1 MLSRSGKTCCLR
13 RGRITILAAVLL
25 AAGAISKP
33 ALAAPPAYGP
43 QQARAPHG
51 MVASAEPL
59 ASSVGVAILK
69 KGGNAVDAAVAVGLA
84 LAVTYPEAGN
94 LGGGGFLLLRLADG
108 RTTAID
114 FRETAPAKA
123 SRTMYLGKDGRP
135 TADSRV
141 GYRAVGIPGTVAG
154 LALAQSRYGR
164 LKWRDVVAPAV
175 SLAGQG
181 FPVTDYLARILKG
194 SKALSGFAESR
205 RVFQRSGRPY
215 AEGDLLRQ
223 PDLAATLRRLMEKGP
238 REFYEGQ
245 TAILIARDMAAN
257 GGLITRE
264 DLRTYTAIERAPLR
278 GTYRGYDILTMPP
291 PSSGGACLLEMLN
304 ILEPHDIKSLGYGSS
319 ASDHLL
325 IESMRRAFADRSE
338 LFGDPAFVKVPAR
351 GLSSKAYAAE
361 RSRTIDSSRATP
373 SKDVGIGNPAPY
385 ESQQTTHY
393 SVVDAVGNAVSC
405 TYTLNN
411 SFGSGVTAKG
421 TGIIL
426 NNEMDDFAAK
436 PGTPN
441 GFGLVQG
448 ERNAV
453 APKKRPLSSMT
464 PTILTRGSKLFMVI
478 GSPGGPTIITT
489 VLQTIVNVI
498 DHGMS
503 LPRAITAGRLHHQW
517 LPDAIDTEEF
527 AAPAEVRSALEK
539 RGHVFNP
546 KGGFQGGK
554 RWGNAQGILVE
565 PNTGIR
571 IGASDP
577 RGTGAAIGY

>member
-1 MLSRSGKTCCLR
+1 
-13 RGRITILAAVLL
+13 
-25 AAGAISKP
+25 
-33 ALAAPPAYGP
+33 
-43 QQARAPHG
+43 
-51 MVASAEPL
+51 
-59 ASSVGVAILK
+59 VGVSILK

-114 FRETAPAKA
+114 FRETAPANA
-123 SRTMYLGKDGRP
+123 SRDMYLGKDGQP
-135 TADSRV
+135 TEASHV
-141 GYRAVGIPGTVAG
+141 GYRAVGVPGTVAG
-154 LALAQSRYGR
+154 LALAQSRYGL

-175 SLAGQG
+175 SLAEQG
-181 FPVTDYLARILKG
+181 FPITNSLARLLKN
-194 SKALSGFAESR
+194 SRALSGFAESR

-215 AEGDLLRQ
+215 NEGELLRQ

-245 TAILIARDMAAN
+245 TASLIAQDMAAQ
-257 GGLITRE
+257 GGLITRD
-264 DLRTYTAIERAPLR
+264 DLRRYVAVERAPLR
-278 GTYRGYDILTMPP
+278 GTYRGYEVLTMPP

-304 ILEPHDIKSLGYGSS
+304 ILEPHNIKSLGFGSS

-325 IESMRRAFADRSE
+325 VESMRRAFADRSE
-338 LFGDPAFVKVPAR
+338 LFGDPAFVTVPTR

-361 RSRTIDSSRATP
+361 RARTIDLSRATP
-373 SKDVGIGNPAPY
+373 SKEIGVGNPVPY
-385 ESQQTTHY
+385 ESLQTTHY
-393 SVVDAVGNAVSC
+393 SIVDAAGNAVSC

-421 TGIIL
+421 TGILL

-448 ERNAV
+448 ERNAI
-453 APKKRPLSSMT
+453 APQKRPLSSMT
-464 PTILTRGSKLFMVI
+464 PTILTKEGKLFLVI

-503 LPRAITAGRLHHQW
+503 LPRAIAAGRLHHQW

-527 AAPAEVRSALEK
+527 AVPADVRTALES
-539 RGHVFNP
+539 RGHVFNGR
-546 KGGFQGGK
+546 GGFQGGK
-554 RWGNAQGILVE
+554 RWGNAQGILIE
-565 PNTGIR
+565 PETGIR

-577 RGTGAAIGY
+577 RSDGAALGY

>member
-1 MLSRSGKTCCLR
+1 MLWSSAKSFAALRTAALIAAFLSVPAVGK
-13 RGRITILAAVLL
+13 AAV
-25 AAGAISKP
+25 
-33 ALAAPPAYGP
+33 PPVYGP
-43 QQARAPHG
+43 QQARVPHG
-51 MVASAEPL
+51 MVASADTL
-59 ASSVGVAILK
+59 ASTVGVNILK

-94 LGGGGFLLLRLADG
+94 LGGGGFLLLRLANG

-123 SRTMYLGKDGRP
+123 TRDMYLGKDGQP

-141 GYRAVGIPGTVAG
+141 GYRAAGVPGTVAG
-154 LALAQSRYGR
+154 FALAQRRYGR
-164 LKWRDVVAPAV
+164 LKWADVVAPAV
-175 SLAGQG
+175 RLADQG
-181 FPVTDYLARILKG
+181 FALTDYQARILKG

-215 AEGDLLRQ
+215 TEGEILRQ
-223 PDLAATLRRLMEKGP
+223 PDLAATLRRLMTKGP

-245 TAILIARDMAAN
+245 TATLIAQDMAAS
-257 GGLITRE
+257 GGLITLS
-264 DLRTYTAIERAPLR
+264 DLKNYVPVERAPLR

-304 ILEPHDIKSLGYGSS
+304 ILEPHDLKSLGYGSS
-319 ASDHLL
+319 ATDHLL
-325 IESMRRAFADRSE
+325 VESMRRAFADRSE
-338 LFGDPAFVKVPAR
+338 LFGDPAFVKVPTR

-361 RSRTIDSSRATP
+361 RARTINPDRATP
-373 SKDVGIGNPAPY
+373 SKDVSVGNPAPY

-393 SVVDAVGNAVSC
+393 SVVDVAGNAVSC

-421 TGIIL
+421 TGILL

-436 PGTPN
+436 PGTAN

-448 ERNAV
+448 ERNAI
-453 APKKRPLSSMT
+453 APQKRPLSSMT
-464 PTILTRGSKLFMVI
+464 PTILTKDGKLFLVI

-498 DHGMS
+498 DHGMT
-503 LPRAITAGRLHHQW
+503 LPRAITVGRLHHQW
-517 LPDAIDTEEF
+517 LPDAIDTEESTL
-527 AAPAEVRSALEK
+527 PADVRKALEA
-539 RGHVFNP
+539 RGHILNP
-546 KGGFQGGK
+546 KGGFQGSK
-554 RWGNAQGILVE
+554 RWGNAQGILIE
-565 PNTGIR
+565 PGTGIR

-577 RGTGAAIGY
+577 RGIGAAVGY